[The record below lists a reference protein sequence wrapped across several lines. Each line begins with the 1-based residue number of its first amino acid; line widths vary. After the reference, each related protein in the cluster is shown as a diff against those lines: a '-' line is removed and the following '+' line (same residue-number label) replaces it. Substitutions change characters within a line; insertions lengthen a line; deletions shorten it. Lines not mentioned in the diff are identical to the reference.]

1 MLNSKR
7 WSFSLKQ
14 SQTFIPTMRENPAGA
29 EIRSHQLLLRAG
41 FIRQNTSGVYTFL
54 PLARKVLR
62 KIETI
67 IHEEMANAN
76 AVEVLMPALQQ
87 AELWKETGRW
97 DNYGQ
102 ELFRLTDRHNRE
114 FALGPTHEE
123 VITSVLRDEVNSYKQ
138 LPLTIY
144 QIQTKFRDEARPRFG
159 LLRGREFIMK
169 DAYSFHVDEEDL
181 DKKYHEMYKAY
192 ENIFTRLGLDYR
204 AVLADGG
211 SIGGTDTHEF
221 MALSDIGEDTIAFSD
236 SSNYAANIEMA
247 EVNMDYE
254 KPDEEM
260 KEVEKVATPDQKT
273 IEDVVEFLNVPIER
287 TIKSLVF
294 NVDDEL
300 VMVLCRGDHEIND
313 IKLKNA
319 LEAEVVE
326 LADHY
331 AVQELLSCDVGSVG
345 PVKLP
350 VGVQVIA
357 DHAIEAV
364 VNGVAGAN
372 EDGFHLM
379 NVNPERDFA
388 VDRYADIRFIQE
400 GDPSPDGEG
409 EIQFAK
415 GIELGHIFKLDTD
428 YSEPMEATVLD
439 QNGRAV
445 PYHMGCYGIGV
456 SRVLAAVAEQYNDED
471 GLKWPSHLAPYD
483 VHLIVINKNNEEQL
497 ELADEVYSI
506 LQSYRYEVLYDDRK
520 ERPGVKFTDSDL
532 IGLPVRI
539 TVGKKAS
546 EGIVEVK
553 FRHNGETVEWQ
564 KEEVTEKLQAF
575 FSEQM

>member
-1 MLNSKR
+1 
-7 WSFSLKQ
+7 
-14 SQTFIPTMRENPAGA
+14 MRETPAGA
-29 EIRSHQLLLRAG
+29 DIRSHQLLLRAG
-41 FIRQNTSGVYTFL
+41 FIRQNTSGVYIFL
-54 PLARKVLR
+54 PLARKVLH
-62 KIETI
+62 KIEHI
-67 IHEEMANAN
+67 IREEMEKAS

-123 VITSVLRDEVNSYKQ
+123 VITSVLRDEIRSYKQ

-169 DAYSFHVDEEDL
+169 DAYSFHTTEEDL
-181 DKKYHEMYKAY
+181 DKKYHEMYSAY
-192 ENIFTRLGLDYR
+192 ENIFTRLGLNYR
-204 AVLADGG
+204 GVLADGG

-236 SSNYAANIEMA
+236 SSDYAANIEMA
-247 EVNMDYE
+247 EVNQTYE
-254 KPDEEM
+254 KPEEEM
-260 KEVEKVATPDQKT
+260 KELERIATPDQKS
-273 IEDVVEFLNVPIER
+273 IEDIVEFLNVSADR

-294 NVDDEL
+294 SADEEL
-300 VMVLCRGDHEIND
+300 IMVLCRGDHEVND
-313 IKLKNA
+313 IKLKNVLQA
-319 LEAEVVE
+319 DEVE

-350 VGVQVIA
+350 VGVKVIA
-357 DHAIEAV
+357 DHAIQSI
-364 VNGVAGAN
+364 VNGVTGAN
-372 EDGFHLM
+372 EDGFHYM

-388 VDRYADIRFIQE
+388 VDSYEDIRFIQE

-409 EIQFAK
+409 TIQFAK

-428 YSEPMEATVLD
+428 YSEPMKATVLD

-456 SRVLAAVAEQYNDED
+456 SRILSAVAEQYNDED
-471 GLKWPSHLAPYD
+471 GLKWPAHLAPYD
-483 VHLIVINKNNEEQL
+483 VHLIVINDKKEEQK
-497 ELADEVYSI
+497 ELADELYSI
-506 LQSYRYEVLYDDRK
+506 MESYRYDVLYDDRK
-520 ERPGVKFTDSDL
+520 ERAGVKFTDSDL

-539 TVGKKAS
+539 TVGKKAA

-564 KEEVTEKLQAF
+564 KEEVTEKLQTF
-575 FSEQM
+575 FSEQK